1 MKFAYDIPDSF
12 WSLFRSMNR
21 ELYMEALLK
30 INEEYEYNN
39 YYLSK
44 EVCLQVLED
53 WNESQRIWL
62 SPEEFESENDAS
74 QTPPNRILNWLIKTG
89 WLKRIE
95 DFSTLTTNII
105 IPDYAAVFLTAFEE
119 LVNPSTD
126 DTEIYIQNV
135 YATLFSFWHDKK
147 MNLAMLKTALINTKK
162 LNKALQDML
171 HNMDHFFSR
180 LLKQKSYEE
189 VLAEHLEGYV
199 EEIVEKKYH
208 ILKTND
214 NFYLYKNDIKR
225 CLREM
230 REDIPWMEQVQ
241 KKADKEKGEDV
252 LSIINAIER
261 GFDDIEHRI
270 SNMDKEH
277 SKYIRATVTRMNYML
292 NGESDTRGLMIQLL
306 KTIGDSKDSEEK
318 IEKVGQSM
326 NLSHF
331 EVLSEKSLYKKRK
344 RRDFASQVEEEK
356 QQEEKGED
364 VLSIINAIERGF
376 DDIEHRISNMDKE
389 HSKYIRATV
398 TRMNYMLNGESDT
411 RGLMIQLLKTIGD
424 SKDSEE
430 KIEKVGQS
438 MNLSHFEV
446 LSEKSLYKKRK
457 RRDFASQVEEEKQQE
472 ELSREDVLRLNKI
485 HTRYQQAEIEDFI
498 EAYMQDDHMEVK
510 DIDIRDEES
519 FEKLIL
525 AYDYSTRRNSK
536 YKVIERDDK
545 LIDNGS
551 YRYPALTFV
560 RRKPKS

>member
-62 SPEEFESENDAS
+62 SPEEFESETDAS

-147 MNLAMLKTALINTKK
+147 MNLAMLKTALVNTKK

-171 HNMDHFFSR
+171 HNMDHFFGR

-208 ILKTND
+208 ILKTSD
-214 NFYLYKNDIKR
+214 NFYLYKADIKQWLKL
-225 CLREM
+225 LREEPEYLELTI
-230 REDIPWMEQVQ
+230 RRGG
-241 KKADKEKGEDV
+241 KKLE
-252 LSIINAIER
+252 LSEAVRLLDDIER
-261 GFDDIEHRI
+261 GFDDIERRI
-270 SNMDKEH
+270 ANMDREHTRYVRVTVSRLYYLLNKE
-277 SKYIRATVTRMNYML
+277 
-292 NGESDTRGLMIQLL
+292 EDTKGLILQLL
-306 KTIGDSKDSEEK
+306 NRMSREEDPEPLIRKTAAR
-318 IEKVGQSM
+318 M
-326 NLSHF
+326 NLSRR
-331 EVLSEKSLYKKRK
+331 ELLSDKSLYRKRK
-344 RRDFASQVEEEK
+344 PREAFREKLQPEEAPK
-356 QQEEKGED
+356 
-364 VLSIINAIERGF
+364 
-376 DDIEHRISNMDKE
+376 
-389 HSKYIRATV
+389 
-398 TRMNYMLNGESDT
+398 
-411 RGLMIQLLKTIGD
+411 
-424 SKDSEE
+424 
-430 KIEKVGQS
+430 
-438 MNLSHFEV
+438 
-446 LSEKSLYKKRK
+446 
-457 RRDFASQVEEEKQQE
+457 
-472 ELSREDVLRLNKI
+472 ELSREELLSLNRVSAKY
-485 HTRYQQAEIEDFI
+485 TREEIADFI
-498 EAYMQDDHMEVK
+498 RERMEDKAGAITGDSV
-510 DIDIRDEES
+510 RSEED

-525 AYDYSTRRNSK
+525 AYDYSLKKESPFRTEGEPES
-536 YKVIERDDK
+536 
-545 LIDNGS
+545 IDNGA
-551 YRYPALTFV
+551 YVFPALVFREKTKAGEPE
-560 RRKPKS
+560 RRAGEETKGSYHTGKGQIREDDTIF

>member
-147 MNLAMLKTALINTKK
+147 MNLAMLKTALVNTKK

-331 EVLSEKSLYKKRK
+331 EVLSEKSLYKRRK
-344 RRDFASQVEEEK
+344 SRKDFISQLLPDETTGDLDK
-356 QQEEKGED
+356 
-364 VLSIINAIERGF
+364 
-376 DDIEHRISNMDKE
+376 DDI
-389 HSKYIRATV
+389 
-398 TRMNYMLNGESDT
+398 
-411 RGLMIQLLKTIGD
+411 
-424 SKDSEE
+424 
-430 KIEKVGQS
+430 
-438 MNLSHFEV
+438 
-446 LSEKSLYKKRK
+446 
-457 RRDFASQVEEEKQQE
+457 
-472 ELSREDVLRLNKI
+472 LRLNRIQMRFSKK
-485 HTRYQQAEIEDFI
+485 QIEEFI
-498 EAYMQDDHMEVK
+498 ENNMEDEVMDASK
-510 DIDIRDEES
+510 INIADEEE

-525 AYDYSTRRNSK
+525 AYDYSTRKNSK
-536 YKVIERDDK
+536 YKVLEEEPEMVE
-545 LIDNGS
+545 NAG
-551 YRYPALTFV
+551 YRYPAFSTISGSSSNTLYLLFLRV
-560 RRKPKS
+560 L